1 MIELTCVICPR
12 GCRVKVSD
20 DFSETTGNKCP
31 RGHVYAVQEAKEPKR
46 ILTSTVKIEGS
57 ELIRLPVRSDNSI
70 NKELMLKA
78 MDIIRVHSFKGP
90 VKAGDIVIPNILGTE
105 VNIIASTDA

>member
-20 DFSETTGNKCP
+20 NFSETTGNKCP
-31 RGHVYAVQEAKEPKR
+31 RGYVYAIQEAKEPKR

-57 ELIRLPVRSDNSI
+57 GLKRLPVRSNSAI
-70 NKELMLKA
+70 KKELMMEAMEFIKA
-78 MDIIRVHSFKGP
+78 FSVKGP
-90 VKAGDIVIPNILGTE
+90 VKAGDIIIPNVLGTE
-105 VNIIASTDA
+105 VNIIASSDA